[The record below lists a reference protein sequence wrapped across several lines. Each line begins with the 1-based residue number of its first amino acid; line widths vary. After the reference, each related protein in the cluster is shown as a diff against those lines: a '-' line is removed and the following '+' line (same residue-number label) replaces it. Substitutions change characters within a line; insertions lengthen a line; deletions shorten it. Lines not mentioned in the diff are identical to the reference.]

1 MDTPSRVPLPPI
13 QREVYKES
21 EYIFSSKPQEEATEE
36 KGKGNLVP
44 SRSVSP
50 SRCVCTTLLLGYWDA
65 QHLRRGKWMEGGGR
79 LLGEKRWA
87 AAVGKGI
94 EGDALPNRVI
104 VPSLGPRKRFPHGR
118 FGRYFARGWMTLL
131 RAAGRVI
138 YPRSGGEIPFGECAG
153 KNTDAIPWWLTK
165 LNAFRKK
172 RKLTSIKQ
180 N

>member
-1 MDTPSRVPLPPI
+1 MCVHYSTARVLG
-13 QREVYKES
+13 R
-21 EYIFSSKPQEEATEE
+21 
-36 KGKGNLVP
+36 
-44 SRSVSP
+44 
-50 SRCVCTTLLLGYWDA
+50 TTLA
-65 QHLRRGKWMEGGGR
+65 SGKMDGGGR
-79 LLGEKRWA
+79 TAFGRKEVGGA

-172 RKLTSIKQ
+172 RKFTSIKQ